1 MKSYKLIQ
9 KAKLLYKKYI
19 LKFFEK
25 NEKFNSFSSLEQS
38 KYIANKIVLLITASS
53 GLGLLILIFAKTDQV
68 IIVQGELQPISRV
81 REIKIPISGVV
92 EKIFVQDGDYVNKN
106 QKLLKLDDD
115 LAIET
120 NQNIIKKL
128 KLKNNELNF
137 KNIEFSDAIKII
149 LNEINNLENIIKIEE
164 NNLKRFDLLLR
175 EGALSKYDFDEQ
187 KIKLI
192 DLKTQL
198 INKNTFK
205 YVKENQLKQQ
215 IKIIENDIV
224 DLNNELENV
233 NEKLKYSYVSSP
245 INGYIFDLK
254 AKDKGFVLN
263 PNSEIMRIVPD
274 NDLEAIVNINSGD
287 IGFVDL
293 GRRAEIGIDSYPS
306 SDFGVLEGIVTF
318 ISQNSSTISSNNNNL
333 FFKAK
338 VSLENQY
345 LKSVSGKNLP
355 LKPGMTITANIK
367 LRRLSYLQIL
377 FNLFTDKA
385 KSIKEL

>member
-1 MKSYKLIQ
+1 MKIIQ
-9 KAKLLYKKYI
+9 KTKDLYKKY
-19 LKFFEK
+19 LFKFFEK
-25 NEKFNSFSSLEQS
+25 NEKFNSFSTLEQS
-38 KYIANKIVLLITASS
+38 KYIANKIVLVITASS
-53 GLGLLILIFAKTDQV
+53 GIGLLILIFAKTDQI

-92 EKIFVQDGDYVNKN
+92 EKIFVQDGDYVDKK
-106 QKLLKLDDD
+106 QRLLKLDDN
-115 LAIET
+115 LSKET
-120 NQNIIKKL
+120 SQNTIKKIN
-128 KLKNNELNF
+128 LKNNELKF
-137 KNIEFSDAIKII
+137 KNIEFKDSIKII
-149 LNEINNLENIIKIEE
+149 INEITNLKNVIEIEE
-164 NNLKRFDLLLR
+164 NILKRFDFLLK
-175 EGALSKYDFDEQ
+175 EGALSKYDYDEQ
-187 KIKLI
+187 KIKII
-192 DLKTQL
+192 DLKSKL
-198 INKNTFK
+198 ISKKAFKN
-205 YVKENQLKQQ
+205 VRENQLKQQ
-215 IKIIENDIV
+215 IKLIENDIIN
-224 DLNNELENV
+224 LKNELENV
-233 NEKLKYSYVSSP
+233 NEKLKYSYVTSP

-263 PNSEIMRIVPD
+263 PNTEIMRIVPD
-274 NDLEAIVNINSGD
+274 NDLEAIVNINSSD

-306 SDFGVLEGIVTF
+306 SDFGVLNGTLTF

-385 KSIKEL
+385 KSIKEI

>member
-1 MKSYKLIQ
+1 MKIIQ
-9 KAKLLYKKYI
+9 KTKDLYKKY
-19 LKFFEK
+19 LFKFFEK
-25 NEKFNSFSSLEQS
+25 NEKFNSFSTLEQS
-38 KYIANKIVLLITASS
+38 KYIANKIVLVITASS
-53 GLGLLILIFAKTDQV
+53 GIGLLILIFAKTDQI

-92 EKIFVQDGDYVNKN
+92 EKIFVQDGDYVDKK
-106 QKLLKLDDD
+106 QRLLKLDDN
-115 LAIET
+115 LSKET
-120 NQNIIKKL
+120 SQNTIKKIN
-128 KLKNNELNF
+128 LKNNELKF
-137 KNIEFSDAIKII
+137 KNIEFKDSIKII
-149 LNEINNLENIIKIEE
+149 INEITNLKNVIEIEE
-164 NNLKRFDLLLR
+164 NTLKRFDFLLK
-175 EGALSKYDFDEQ
+175 EGALSKYDYDEQ
-187 KIKLI
+187 KIKII
-192 DLKTQL
+192 DLKSKL
-198 INKNTFK
+198 ISKKAFKN
-205 YVKENQLKQQ
+205 VRENQLKQQ
-215 IKIIENDIV
+215 IKLIENDIIN
-224 DLNNELENV
+224 LKNELENV
-233 NEKLKYSYVSSP
+233 NEKLKYSYVTSP

-263 PNSEIMRIVPD
+263 PNTEIMRIVPD
-274 NDLEAIVNINSGD
+274 NDLEAIVNINSSD

-306 SDFGVLEGIVTF
+306 SDFGVLNGTLTF

-385 KSIKEL
+385 KSIKEI

>member
-1 MKSYKLIQ
+1 MKIIQ
-9 KAKLLYKKYI
+9 KTKDLYKKY
-19 LKFFEK
+19 LFKFFEK
-25 NEKFNSFSSLEQS
+25 NEKFNSFSTLEQS
-38 KYIANKIVLLITASS
+38 KYIANKIVLVITASS
-53 GLGLLILIFAKTDQV
+53 GIGLLILIFAKTDQI

-92 EKIFVQDGDYVNKN
+92 EKIFVQDGDYVDKK
-106 QKLLKLDDD
+106 QRLLKLDDN
-115 LAIET
+115 LSKET
-120 NQNIIKKL
+120 SQNIIKKIN
-128 KLKNNELNF
+128 LKNNELKF
-137 KNIEFSDAIKII
+137 KNIEFKDAIKII
-149 LNEINNLENIIKIEE
+149 INEITNLKNVIEIEE
-164 NNLKRFDLLLR
+164 NTLKRFDFLLK
-175 EGALSKYDFDEQ
+175 EGALSKYDYDEQ
-187 KIKLI
+187 KIKII
-192 DLKTQL
+192 DLKSKL
-198 INKNTFK
+198 ISKKAFKN
-205 YVKENQLKQQ
+205 VRENQLKQQ
-215 IKIIENDIV
+215 IKLIENDIIN
-224 DLNNELENV
+224 LKNELENV
-233 NEKLKYSYVSSP
+233 NEKLKYSYVTSP

-263 PNSEIMRIVPD
+263 PNTEIMRIVPD
-274 NDLEAIVNINSGD
+274 NDLEAIVNINSSD

-306 SDFGVLEGIVTF
+306 SDFGVLNGTLTF

-385 KSIKEL
+385 KSIKEI

>member
-1 MKSYKLIQ
+1 M
-9 KAKLLYKKYI
+9 
-19 LKFFEK
+19 
-25 NEKFNSFSSLEQS
+25 
-38 KYIANKIVLLITASS
+38 
-53 GLGLLILIFAKTDQV
+53 LILIFAKTDQI

-92 EKIFVQDGDYVNKN
+92 EKIFVQDGDYVDKK
-106 QKLLKLDDD
+106 QRLLKLDDN
-115 LAIET
+115 LSKET
-120 NQNIIKKL
+120 SQNTIKKIN
-128 KLKNNELNF
+128 LKNNELKF
-137 KNIEFSDAIKII
+137 KNIEFKDAIKII
-149 LNEINNLENIIKIEE
+149 INEITNLKNVIEIEE
-164 NNLKRFDLLLR
+164 NSLKRFDFLLK
-175 EGALSKYDFDEQ
+175 EGALSKYDYDEQ
-187 KIKLI
+187 KIKII
-192 DLKTQL
+192 DLKSKL
-198 INKNTFK
+198 ISKKAFKN
-205 YVKENQLKQQ
+205 VRENQIKQQ
-215 IKIIENDIV
+215 IKLIENDIIN
-224 DLNNELENV
+224 LKNELENV
-233 NEKLKYSYVSSP
+233 NEKLKYSYVTSP

-263 PNSEIMRIVPD
+263 PNTEIMRIVPD
-274 NDLEAIVNINSGD
+274 NDLEAIVNINSSD

-306 SDFGVLEGIVTF
+306 SDFGVLNGTLTF

-345 LKSVSGKNLP
+345 LESVSGKNLP

-385 KSIKEL
+385 KSIKEI

>member
-1 MKSYKLIQ
+1 MKIIQ
-9 KAKLLYKKYI
+9 KTKDLYKKY
-19 LKFFEK
+19 LFKFFEN
-25 NEKFNSFSSLEQS
+25 NEKFNSFSTLEQS
-38 KYIANKIVLLITASS
+38 KYIANKIVLVITASS
-53 GLGLLILIFAKTDQV
+53 GIGLLILIFAKTDQI

-92 EKIFVQDGDYVNKN
+92 EKIFVQDGDYVDKK
-106 QKLLKLDDD
+106 QRLLKLDDN
-115 LAIET
+115 LSKET
-120 NQNIIKKL
+120 SQNTIKKIN
-128 KLKNNELNF
+128 LKNNELKF
-137 KNIEFSDAIKII
+137 KNIEFKDAIKII
-149 LNEINNLENIIKIEE
+149 INEITNLKNVIEIEE
-164 NNLKRFDLLLR
+164 NSLKRFDFLLK
-175 EGALSKYDFDEQ
+175 EGALSKYDYDEQ
-187 KIKLI
+187 KIKII
-192 DLKTQL
+192 DLKSKL
-198 INKNTFK
+198 ISKKAFKN
-205 YVKENQLKQQ
+205 VRENQLKQQ
-215 IKIIENDIV
+215 IKLIENDIIN
-224 DLNNELENV
+224 LKNELENV
-233 NEKLKYSYVSSP
+233 NEKLKYSYVTSP

-263 PNSEIMRIVPD
+263 PNTEIMRIVPD
-274 NDLEAIVNINSGD
+274 NDLEAIVNINSSD

-306 SDFGVLEGIVTF
+306 SDFGVLNGTLTF

-385 KSIKEL
+385 KSIKEI

>member
-1 MKSYKLIQ
+1 MKIIQ
-9 KAKLLYKKYI
+9 KTKDLYKKY
-19 LKFFEK
+19 LFNFLEK
-25 NEKFNSFSSLEQS
+25 NEKFNSFSTLEQS
-38 KYIANKIVLLITASS
+38 KYIANKIVLVITASS
-53 GLGLLILIFAKTDQV
+53 GLGLLLLIFAKTDQI

-92 EKIFVQDGDYVNKN
+92 EKIFVQDGDYVDKK
-106 QKLLKLDDD
+106 QRLLKLDDN
-115 LAIET
+115 LSKET
-120 NQNIIKKL
+120 SQNTIKKIN
-128 KLKNNELNF
+128 LKNNELKF
-137 KNIEFSDAIKII
+137 KNIEFKDAIKII
-149 LNEINNLENIIKIEE
+149 INEITNLKNVIEIEE
-164 NNLKRFDLLLR
+164 NTLKRFDFLLK
-175 EGALSKYDFDEQ
+175 EGALSKYDYDEQ
-187 KIKLI
+187 KIKII
-192 DLKTQL
+192 DLKSKL
-198 INKNTFK
+198 ISKKAFKN
-205 YVKENQLKQQ
+205 VRENQLKQQ
-215 IKIIENDIV
+215 IKLIENDIIN
-224 DLNNELENV
+224 LKNELENV
-233 NEKLKYSYVSSP
+233 NEKLKYSYVTSP

-263 PNSEIMRIVPD
+263 PNTEIMRIVPD
-274 NDLEAIVNINSGD
+274 NDLEAIVNINSSD

-306 SDFGVLEGIVTF
+306 SDFGVLNGTLTF

-377 FNLFTDKA
+377 FNLFTDKT
-385 KSIKEL
+385 KSIKEI

>member
-1 MKSYKLIQ
+1 MKLIQ
-9 KAKLLYKKYI
+9 KTKLLYKKYI

-25 NEKFNSFSSLEQS
+25 NEKFNSFSTLEQS
-38 KYIANKIVLLITASS
+38 KYIANKIVLVITASS
-53 GLGLLILIFAKTDQV
+53 GIGLLILIFAKTDQI

-92 EKIFVQDGDYVNKN
+92 EKIFVQDGDYVNKK
-106 QKLLKLDDD
+106 QRLLKLDDN
-115 LAIET
+115 LSKET
-120 NQNIIKKL
+120 NQNIIKKI
-128 KLKNNELNF
+128 KLKNNELKF
-137 KNIEFSDAIKII
+137 KNIEFKDAIKII
-149 LNEINNLENIIKIEE
+149 INEITNLKNVIEIEE
-164 NNLKRFDLLLR
+164 NSLKRFDFLLK
-175 EGALSKYDFDEQ
+175 EGALSKYDYDEQ
-187 KIKLI
+187 KIKII
-192 DLKTQL
+192 DLKSKL
-198 INKNTFK
+198 ISKKAFKN
-205 YVKENQLKQQ
+205 VRENQLKQQ
-215 IKIIENDIV
+215 IKLIENDIIN
-224 DLNNELENV
+224 LKNELENV
-233 NEKLKYSYVSSP
+233 NEKLKYSYVTSP

-263 PNSEIMRIVPD
+263 PNTEIMRIVPD
-274 NDLEAIVNINSGD
+274 NDLEAIVNINSSD

-306 SDFGVLEGIVTF
+306 SDFGVLNGTLTF

-345 LKSVSGKNLP
+345 LKTVSGKNLP

-385 KSIKEL
+385 KSIKEI

>member
-1 MKSYKLIQ
+1 MKIIQ
-9 KAKLLYKKYI
+9 KTKDLYKKY
-19 LKFFEK
+19 LFKFFEK
-25 NEKFNSFSSLEQS
+25 NEKFNSFSTLEQS
-38 KYIANKIVLLITASS
+38 KYIANKIVLVITASS
-53 GLGLLILIFAKTDQV
+53 GIGLLILIFAKTDQI

-92 EKIFVQDGDYVNKN
+92 EKIFVQDGDYVDKK
-106 QKLLKLDDD
+106 QRLLKLDDN
-115 LAIET
+115 LSKET
-120 NQNIIKKL
+120 SQNTIKKIN
-128 KLKNNELNF
+128 LKNNELKF
-137 KNIEFSDAIKII
+137 KNIEFKDAIKII
-149 LNEINNLENIIKIEE
+149 INEITNLKNVIEIEE
-164 NNLKRFDLLLR
+164 NTLKRFDFLLK
-175 EGALSKYDFDEQ
+175 EGALSKYDYDEQ
-187 KIKLI
+187 KIKII
-192 DLKTQL
+192 DLKSKL
-198 INKNTFK
+198 ISKKAFKN
-205 YVKENQLKQQ
+205 VRENQLKQQ
-215 IKIIENDIV
+215 IKLIENDIIN
-224 DLNNELENV
+224 LKNELENV
-233 NEKLKYSYVSSP
+233 NEKLKYSYVTSP

-263 PNSEIMRIVPD
+263 PNTEIMRIVPD
-274 NDLEAIVNINSGD
+274 NDLEAIVNINSSD

-293 GRRAEIGIDSYPS
+293 GRSAEIGIDSYPS
-306 SDFGVLEGIVTF
+306 SDFGVLNGTLTF

-385 KSIKEL
+385 KSIKEI

>member
-1 MKSYKLIQ
+1 MKIIQ
-9 KAKLLYKKYI
+9 KTKDLYKKY
-19 LKFFEK
+19 LFKFFEK
-25 NEKFNSFSSLEQS
+25 NEKFNSFSTLEQS
-38 KYIANKIVLLITASS
+38 KYIANKIVLVITASS
-53 GLGLLILIFAKTDQV
+53 GIGLLILIFAKTDQI

-92 EKIFVQDGDYVNKN
+92 EKIFVQDGDYVDKK
-106 QKLLKLDDD
+106 QRLLKLDDN
-115 LAIET
+115 LSKET
-120 NQNIIKKL
+120 SQNTIKKIN
-128 KLKNNELNF
+128 LKNNELKF
-137 KNIEFSDAIKII
+137 KNIEFKDAIKII
-149 LNEINNLENIIKIEE
+149 INEITNLKNVIEIEE
-164 NNLKRFDLLLR
+164 NSLKRFDFLLK
-175 EGALSKYDFDEQ
+175 EGALSKYDYDEQ
-187 KIKLI
+187 KIKII
-192 DLKTQL
+192 DLKSKL
-198 INKNTFK
+198 ISKKAFKN
-205 YVKENQLKQQ
+205 VRENQLKQQ
-215 IKIIENDIV
+215 IKLIENDIIN
-224 DLNNELENV
+224 LKNELENV
-233 NEKLKYSYVSSP
+233 NEKLKYSYVTSP

-263 PNSEIMRIVPD
+263 PNTEIMRIVPD
-274 NDLEAIVNINSGD
+274 NDLEAIVNINSSD

-306 SDFGVLEGIVTF
+306 SDFGVLNGTLTF

-345 LKSVSGKNLP
+345 LKTVSGKNLP

-385 KSIKEL
+385 KSIKEI

>member
-1 MKSYKLIQ
+1 MKLIQ
-9 KAKLLYKKYI
+9 KTKLLYKKYI

-25 NEKFNSFSSLEQS
+25 NEKFNSFSTLEQS

-53 GLGLLILIFAKTDQV
+53 GLGLLLLIFAKTDQV

-106 QKLLKLDDD
+106 KKLLKLDDD

-120 NQNIIKKL
+120 SQNIIKKL
-128 KLKNNELNF
+128 KLKKNELNF

-149 LNEINNLENIIKIEE
+149 FNEINNLEKVIQIEE
-164 NNLKRFDLLLR
+164 NNLKRFNLLLS
-175 EGALSKYDFDEQ
+175 EGALSKYDYDEQ

-198 INKNTFK
+198 INKNSFK
-205 YVKENQLKQQ
+205 YVKENQFKQQ
-215 IKIIENDIV
+215 IKIIENDII

-245 INGYIFDLK
+245 ISGYIFDLK

-274 NDLEAIVNINSGD
+274 NDLEAIVYINSSD

-306 SDFGVLEGIVTF
+306 SDFGVLNGTLTF

-367 LRRLSYLQIL
+367 LRRLSYLQII

-385 KSIKEL
+385 KSIKEI